1 VVEVD
6 VATDDAVVVV
16 DDAAAEDD
24 AVVLLGVDSC
34 SSCVSNTA
42 AEAHCSTL
50 FSGGHFRLRVVTW
63 VEGVSKSN

>member
-1 VVEVD
+1 

-50 FSGGHFRLRVVTW
+50 FSVVTW
-63 VEGVSKSN
+63 VEGLANPIRA